1 MNIELH
7 TQTMDLLM
15 DYCRKYDKQPH
26 RVCNELLDTYMSEFV
41 EVKTNDG
48 GNNEKNN
55 KHY

>member
-15 DYCRKYDKQPH
+15 DYCRKYGKQPH

-41 EVKTNDG
+41 EMKTNDG
-48 GNNEKNN
+48 GNNDKKYE
-55 KHY
+55 